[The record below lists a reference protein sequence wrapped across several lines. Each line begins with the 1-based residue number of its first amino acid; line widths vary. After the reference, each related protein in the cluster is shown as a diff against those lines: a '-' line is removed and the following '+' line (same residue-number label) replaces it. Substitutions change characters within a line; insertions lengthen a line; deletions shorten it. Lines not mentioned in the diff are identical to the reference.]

1 MHAQSF
7 CSISRL
13 KYDLNTSGWIKL
25 LRPHVKPALRP
36 VWVDQHPESCF
47 TVGNENMLKFFI
59 VSMTVFTS
67 IPSSVTLE
75 CHSLAEYEN
84 LLSNVRKSSSD
95 QRSRKLSAWILRHK
109 LNGRASNERGRQL
122 WEVSFPLRHQHLHRF
137 SDSESYFHLNDIIFE
152 SVWEVRALQSNQ
164 HLPHL
169 WCLCGFSS
177 QSAGS
182 RALSGSPSAWWQSE
196 THQTDLPA
204 AAHTHTHA
212 EWWHGYK
219 IHCDMPEAH
228 KHTLFQFQSR
238 QVPTQKIRQ
247 SNVNESDFLILNRVL
262 KTLFFILI

>member
-122 WEVSFPLRHQHLHRF
+122 WEVSFSPKAPTPAPILRFWIL
-137 SDSESYFHLNDIIFE
+137 LINLIINDIIFE
-152 SVWEVRALQSNQ
+152 SVLEVRALQSNQ

-169 WCLCGFSS
+169 WCLCGSSS

-204 AAHTHTHA
+204 AAHTHTH
-212 EWWHGYK
+212 
-219 IHCDMPEAH
+219 
-228 KHTLFQFQSR
+228 TR
-238 QVPTQKIRQ
+238 
-247 SNVNESDFLILNRVL
+247 RVM
-262 KTLFFILI
+262 TRV

>member
-1 MHAQSF
+1 
-7 CSISRL
+7 
-13 KYDLNTSGWIKL
+13 
-25 LRPHVKPALRP
+25 
-36 VWVDQHPESCF
+36 
-47 TVGNENMLKFFI
+47 
-59 VSMTVFTS
+59 MTVFTS

-152 SVWEVRALQSNQ
+152 SVLEVRALQSNQ

-169 WCLCGFSS
+169 WCLCGSSS

-204 AAHTHTHA
+204 AAHTHTH
-212 EWWHGYK
+212 
-219 IHCDMPEAH
+219 
-228 KHTLFQFQSR
+228 TQSDDTGIKYTVICR
-238 QVPTQKIRQ
+238 RLTNTPYSSFNQDKSQHRKLDNQMLMNQIF
-247 SNVNESDFLILNRVL
+247 SF
-262 KTLFFILI
+262 